1 MVAAIEKLIGSSYM
15 LGLIHAEEENP
26 DHKINAADETEIP
39 AIPFNEAMQF
49 LKSKVPMSKAEWLE
63 LEPKLRFRAFT
74 VAQLGS
80 ADVVDKAKQIL
91 LKSFE
96 KGGGTY
102 SDTWE
107 ELKKKVNVNALD
119 IKPGYWENVFRTNTQ
134 SAYIAGKLQQY
145 ENSNVA
151 AYQLMVIED
160 GRTSRIC
167 RHLLTAS
174 GYGMIISVDH
184 PFWKK
189 YGFPPYHFQ
198 CRTSIRAIWPSQVGK
213 LGNMVENPTM
223 KSLSKF
229 KVQEGF
235 GGNPLDKESWWRM
248 TASMLNRIAEYNLA
262 EDVLSFAKQN
272 RIADTFKVLVDDKWI
287 EDEGVIISSKR
298 FEDGFKSEKVY
309 KNDLYIA
316 KQLARISEEPVYL
329 IPERNEGKNSDTI
342 FKGAYCEMKFVHGG
356 RRAIKD
362 NVFEGLKQAK
372 NVYCFVERNFSG
384 ESCFSAIHG
393 ELLERQRKGDPIPDK
408 SCIVYII
415 TEGKLYTK
423 RLGELF

>member
-1 MVAAIEKLIGSSYM
+1 MVQAIEKLIGSSYM

-26 DHKINAADETEIP
+26 EHKINAADETEIP
-39 AIPFNEAMQF
+39 EIPFNEAMQF
-49 LKSKVPMSKAEWLE
+49 LKSKVPMSKSEWLE

-80 ADVVDKAKQIL
+80 AELVDKAKQIL

-107 ELKKKVNVNALD
+107 ELKKKVNVNALG

-145 ENSNVA
+145 DNTGVA

-160 GRTSRIC
+160 GRTSKIC

-235 GGNPLDKESWWRM
+235 GGNPLSKGSFWLMTESM
-248 TASMLNRIAEYNLA
+248 KDAALKFGLVPDILKMAHSLGLKNYDFELA
-262 EDVLSFAKQN
+262 GNFAKPQQLQN
-272 RIADTFKVLVDDKWI
+272 TKYKVKALKKAKPKQKEIQTAKILEENNHTVVMLPEVGLQNISNPDALIDYDFVADFKVPDGSSLNGIENAIVDANEQKVRHV
-287 EDEGVIISSKR
+287 VIYPRWHKYSKTEAIR
-298 FEDGFKSEKVY
+298 QINRSFSKADYLQEAWLIWD
-309 KNDLYIA
+309 DLKI
-316 KQLARISEEPVYL
+316 
-329 IPERNEGKNSDTI
+329 TI
-342 FKGAYCEMKFVHGG
+342 
-356 RRAIKD
+356 IK
-362 NVFEGLKQAK
+362 K
-372 NVYCFVERNFSG
+372 
-384 ESCFSAIHG
+384 
-393 ELLERQRKGDPIPDK
+393 
-408 SCIVYII
+408 
-415 TEGKLYTK
+415 
-423 RLGELF
+423 

>member
-1 MVAAIEKLIGSSYM
+1 MVEAIEKLIGSSYM

-49 LKSKVPMSKAEWLE
+49 LKSKVPMSKTEWLE

-74 VAQLGS
+74 VANISSLDMIESMKHVLIG
-80 ADVVDKAKQIL
+80 AL
-91 LKSFE
+91 E
-96 KGGGTY
+96 KGESY
-102 SDTWE
+102 SETWE
-107 ELKKKVNVNALD
+107 TMKNILD
-119 IKPGYWENVFRTNTQ
+119 DDVMKIRPGLWENIFRTNTQ
-134 SAYIAGKLQQY
+134 TAYIAGKLQQY

-160 GRTSRIC
+160 GRTSKIC

-213 LGNMVENPTM
+213 LGNMVENPTI

-272 RIADTFKVLVDDKWI
+272 GIADNFKVLVDDKWV

-298 FEDGFKSEKVY
+298 FEDGLKSAKVY

-372 NVYCFVERNFSG
+372 NVYCFVERNFSA

-393 ELLERQRKGDPIPDK
+393 ELLERQRKGDPTPDK